1 MLICIV
7 IHIKRAKGGVET
19 QRRLVFATFLKT
31 TIFRL
36 T

>member
-7 IHIKRAKGGVET
+7 IHIKRAKSGVET
-19 QRRLVFATFLKT
+19 QSRPAFVTVLKT